1 METSSTKPKLLG
13 ASITSTSEGIDRI
26 SYLPDEILHNV
37 LSSLY
42 IFDVVQLSILSKRWN
57 YICRAMPY
65 LHFDI
70 IRFGNERVAIFRW
83 IRVITKR
90 NVQELVLSFRLAEP
104 FELPYCVATC
114 ESLRVLKLQ
123 LSGDMLKLPNHLGF
137 CQLQLLHLLEVE
149 LSNEHLMS
157 CLFSTCPLL
166 EKLILGDCTF
176 GTMTV
181 LDIASTSLVYVY
193 IVNYANNGLSYSNCN
208 VKISCPNLKVL
219 KYGAPM
225 AKDII
230 IENLFP
236 IEVVHVFF
244 FDVRNPLKEIGM
256 LTYKMIK
263 NVPSTS
269 ALKLCMVSVRGVY
282 RMAHEVRNS
291 PVMFY
296 KLKSLKLTV
305 GIDEACMQAMILL
318 LKHSP
323 NLEVLNLFSDENF
336 GWDEN
341 WKLHDPSESIVC
353 LKSHLKMIQLTGFKY
368 EENEMEL
375 LRFFLKNARVLEK
388 LIIVWADFADISK
401 KASEVVLEY
410 PKTSSHTVVTFL
422 DVNPKPK
429 RFYRHNII

>member
-1 METSSTKPKLLG
+1 
-13 ASITSTSEGIDRI
+13 
-26 SYLPDEILHNV
+26 
-37 LSSLY
+37 
-42 IFDVVQLSILSKRWN
+42 
-57 YICRAMPY
+57 
-65 LHFDI
+65 
-70 IRFGNERVAIFRW
+70 
-83 IRVITKR
+83 
-90 NVQELVLSFRLAEP
+90 
-104 FELPYCVATC
+104 
-114 ESLRVLKLQ
+114 
-123 LSGDMLKLPNHLGF
+123 MLKLPNHLGF
-137 CQLQLLHLLEVE
+137 CQLKLLHLLEVE

-193 IVNYANNGLSYSNCN
+193 LVNYRGLSYSNCN

-219 KYGAPM
+219 KYGALM
-225 AKDII
+225 ANDII
-230 IENLFP
+230 IENLFS
-236 IEVVHVFF
+236 IEVVHVYF
-244 FDVRNPLKEIGM
+244 FDVDDTLKEIGM
-256 LTYKMIK
+256 LTYNMIK

-282 RMAHEVRNS
+282 QMAHEISSS

-305 GIDEACMQAMILL
+305 GTNEACMQAMILL

-323 NLEVLNLFSDENF
+323 NLEILNLFSDENF

-353 LKSHLKMIQLTGFKY
+353 LESHLKLIQLTGFKY

-388 LIIVWADFADISK
+388 LIVVWADFACISK
-401 KASEVVLEY
+401 KASEVVLKY
-410 PKTSSHTVVTFL
+410 PKTSSHAVVTFL

-429 RFYRHNII
+429 IFYRHNII